1 MRPYARFYWKKSSI
15 RTVRDSVNS
24 SWAVISRLAR
34 RDASWTKEGWKRK
47 NDDQMIK
54 SFLIEL
60 GQARSWRVNHATL
73 SPVLQPS
80 KWFPSAHA
88 PPPPPSFKL
97 LQEPITWVGPSRA
110 NKIHEKN
117 YSVLIGSDKCSFQV
131 IQCRRGLIQCKE
143 VTNQTEKFLELFS
156 RTLNVFAF
164 LRCENIIVYY
174 FFDRLFW
181 PNAWFE

>member
-1 MRPYARFYWKKSSI
+1 MRYCSCYLNIKFQIFFATVENYLHMTREALRALKKILYWKKSSI

-34 RDASWTKEGWKRK
+34 RDASWTKERWKRK

-88 PPPPPSFKL
+88 PPPPLSYYRSPSHGLVHQELIRYMKTL
-97 LQEPITWVGPSRA
+97 LS
-110 NKIHEKN
+110 
-117 YSVLIGSDKCSFQV
+117 SD
-131 IQCRRGLIQCKE
+131 
-143 VTNQTEKFLELFS
+143 
-156 RTLNVFAF
+156 
-164 LRCENIIVYY
+164 
-174 FFDRLFW
+174 
-181 PNAWFE
+181 WFR